1 MAHFISLL
9 FVLVGFGFSYM
20 FVVVVFSCCCLI
32 LFFSCLCY
40 RSKLNSG

>member
-32 LFFSCLCY
+32 FFSVVY
-40 RSKLNSG
+40 VTGQN